1 MLRIIPE
8 PTAAAIAYGLDEQ
21 TGQNILV
28 SLDVPLLTIGKGVFE
43 AVAINGD
50 THSGGEDFDQRVV
63 QPLVGRVSPR
73 GMLV

>member
-1 MLRIIPE
+1 
-8 PTAAAIAYGLDEQ
+8 LDEQ

-28 SLDVPLLTIGKGVFE
+28 SLDVPLPTIGKGVFE
-43 AVAINGD
+43 AVETNGD